1 MIVND
6 FNINSSLSSKPPY
19 TGKFQLGSDTK
30 ESNAVSFFEL
40 LYSYPSK
47 FKIKWNAL
55 DELKEDLFLPS
66 NYDVL
71 EHSLPFID
79 YIDDWLFSGIEEE
92 IKSNNAYASED
103 FREGFFDKRISSNFY
118 SKQTKSI
125 QNTLA
130 SVPIY
135 VILNGLDEVVLNKP
149 RNLNANKNGNNILKK
164 VIYDYCGAF
173 DSSLEKRQQVGFF
186 FMNRLDAE
194 TYLREVARSDMNG
207 TEIVG
212 LSVHCI
218 GLDSAYNITRE
229 HHPGIDFRIIPDLQ
243 EVKDLLTKKISKS
256 SFIVEDEQQQLR
268 FRRRNVNIFPVLGRL
283 GQFLSPTSSFLQR
296 NEYFKGVPIYIVQ
309 TFKQSSKFPVSQLLN
324 FTGLIDTVHGRF
336 IQCSDIL
343 LGCGHNW
350 IMQGS
355 LQDAGCSNQFTN
367 YVFFDEVS
375 ATKFINNSKQKIAR
389 YKGSRASNLE
399 YLVRKPKIFVYNLE
413 DFIEL
418 WEESIQQTISA
429 EDLSNE
435 RKTIFE
441 AEHTIFIPSK
451 SNYKEVQNFLES
463 EESTTLNRFAK
474 TFVKT
479 LTVKYNVFKNFVG
492 LLFSVGYD

>member
-1 MIVND
+1 
-6 FNINSSLSSKPPY
+6 
-19 TGKFQLGSDTK
+19 
-30 ESNAVSFFEL
+30 
-40 LYSYPSK
+40 
-47 FKIKWNAL
+47 
-55 DELKEDLFLPS
+55 
-66 NYDVL
+66 
-71 EHSLPFID
+71 
-79 YIDDWLFSGIEEE
+79 
-92 IKSNNAYASED
+92 
-103 FREGFFDKRISSNFY
+103 
-118 SKQTKSI
+118 
-125 QNTLA
+125 
-130 SVPIY
+130 
-135 VILNGLDEVVLNKP
+135 
-149 RNLNANKNGNNILKK
+149 
-164 VIYDYCGAF
+164 
-173 DSSLEKRQQVGFF
+173 
-186 FMNRLDAE
+186 
-194 TYLREVARSDMNG
+194 MNG

-367 YVFFDEVS
+367 YVFFDQSQAE
-375 ATKFINNSKQKIAR
+375 KFIKSKGNSIAR
-389 YKGSRASNLE
+389 FSGSRLSNLE
-399 YLVRKPKIFVYNLE
+399 QFVRKPKIYAYNLE
-413 DFIEL
+413 DFLET
-418 WEESIQQTISA
+418 WEDKIANQPKTYRTLLECKDTIFVSPEAIFDEVQEVQKNNQEQSIQ
-429 EDLSNE
+429 
-435 RKTIFE
+435 K
-441 AEHTIFIPSK
+441 K
-451 SNYKEVQNFLES
+451 VQQ
-463 EESTTLNRFAK
+463 TLNI
-474 TFVKT
+474 
-479 LTVKYNVFKNFVG
+479 KYRKFKCFLDIFFGVSY
-492 LLFSVGYD
+492 FT